1 MKCLPFRI
9 DMEPGEETAA
19 QQDNNDNR
27 VNQANAN
34 GNKVNNSITNAR
46 QQQKKDP
53 VASTTK
59 AKPIIWQSKINPN
72 FSFATPIGANP
83 WKTVRNKR
91 KISPSAKIPLIQKQ
105 QKITNY
111 WLGSPVIAT
120 PNRFAELEKND
131 DPIREIIVP
140 KPPPIMLKGV
150 DNIAPLIEQLNIV
163 AKDGYQT
170 KSTGDRVTIH
180 TRSKEEYTKIIQVLK
195 DKDTMFHSYP
205 FKDARAF
212 RVVLKNVH
220 HTMDT
225 NMIKTALTDIGHNV
239 RNIHNILNRRN
250 KKPLPM
256 FFIDLEPKENNK
268 EIYQVQ
274 LLCNMRLK
282 FEPPRPKREIPQCIK
297 CQRYGHTKNYCH
309 HKARC
314 VKCAKF
320 HETATCD
327 RKNEDLDVLCVLCA
341 GNHPANYRGCEIY
354 KELQAKRYPP
364 LRNKNLVSQPAP
376 QPSTTPTSRVR
387 TGVSYAQA
395 AREQSQQQQFV
406 NNINQPDTPQPS
418 CDFNELKLMMKDIME
433 SMKSMLNI
441 LTALVTKQN

>member
-1 MKCLPFRI
+1 MKDNSLCYCEVFTSPYC
-9 DMEPGEETAA
+9 DMADETTA
-19 QQDNNDNR
+19 QQDNGNNVKQTHLLDGD
-27 VNQANAN
+27 NAN
-34 GNKVNNSITNAR
+34 NVN
-46 QQQKKDP
+46 P
-53 VASTTK
+53 VASTSTS
-59 AKPIIWQSKINPN
+59 KPLIWQSKINPN
-72 FSFATPIGANP
+72 FAFATPIGVHA

-91 KISPSAKIPLIQKQ
+91 KISPNAKVPVHKQ

-111 WLGSPVIAT
+111 WLGSPAIASS
-120 PNRFAELEKND
+120 NRFAELEKED
-131 DPIREIIVP
+131 DPIREEIIIP
-140 KPPPIMLKGV
+140 KPPPIMLRGV
-150 DNIAPLIEQLNIV
+150 NNIAPLIEQLNIV

-170 KSTGDRVTIH
+170 KTTGDRVTIH
-180 TRSKEEYTKIIQVLK
+180 TRSKEEYAKIIQVLK

-220 HTMDT
+220 HTIDT
-225 NMIKTALTDIGHNV
+225 NAIKTALKDIGHDV

-250 KKPLPM
+250 KIPLPM
-256 FFIDLEPKENNK
+256 FFVDLEPKENNQ

-309 HKARC
+309 HQARC

-327 RKNEDLDVLCVLCA
+327 RKNEDLDVLCVLCS
-341 GNHPANYRGCEIY
+341 GNHPANYKGCEIY

-364 LRNKNLVSQPAP
+364 LRNKNPVSQLAL
-376 QPSTTPTSRVR
+376 QPSTIPTSRVR

-406 NNINQPDTPQPS
+406 NSINQPETPQPS
-418 CDFNELKLMMKDIME
+418 SDIYELKLMMKDLMD

-441 LTALVTKQN
+441 LTALVAKKN